1 MIPLLFFN
9 SHYIVRVLV
18 LVVQYSL
25 TLEFAP
31 RNKNLMIKESD
42 GRPQKFSRQKA
53 EIIYLQLSI
62 YFSRKRKQERS
73 FIRRDFSKR
82 RFWQKMTANYGKK
95 IAEIAI
101 KVFRFCLKS
110 VRKVQCSISISL
122 SKRFI
127 LQTCN

>member
-1 MIPLLFFN
+1 
-9 SHYIVRVLV
+9 
-18 LVVQYSL
+18 
-25 TLEFAP
+25 
-31 RNKNLMIKESD
+31 MIKESD

-73 FIRRDFSKR
+73 FVRRDFSKR

-101 KVFRFCLKS
+101 KVFRFCLK
-110 VRKVQCSISISL
+110 RKNKYVTVENNL
-122 SKRFI
+122 
-127 LQTCN
+127 